1 MYNVVTMFIDDAT
14 LTRNGKPYRRVL
26 LRNSYRVNGHVRHDT
41 LANLSHCSDEEI
53 RAIKLAL
60 KYKGQLSP
68 VGNLREEIGTR
79 QGLAVGAVWVLH
91 QLAKR
96 LGLVKALGQGRT
108 ATLALWLVL
117 ANVIAPGSR
126 LSAVRLAQ
134 QHAVCD
140 LLALEA
146 FNEDDLYQALD
157 WLAEQQPAIEETL
170 FAHRYASAGQ
180 APVLYLYDVT
190 SSYLEG
196 DQNELG
202 EYGYNRDGKKGKKQI
217 VIGLL
222 TDEEG
227 WPITGEVFAGN
238 TQDPKTFKAQ
248 INKLVQR
255 FGVKQVTLVGD
266 RGMIKT
272 TQISD
277 LKEEGFHYLT
287 AITKPQIEAL
297 LKTDSL
303 QWSMFDD
310 DLVEVTT
317 EEVRYIARRNPQRAE
332 ELAAVRRSKRARL
345 EKYLAEKN
353 AYLAEH
359 PRARVE
365 TALKQA
371 HAKAERLKI
380 QAWAT
385 LTVAARCLALTV
397 DEDTQRAAARL
408 DGCYVIKTDLSPE
421 VASSATAHARYKG
434 LAELEYAFRTMKT
447 TLLEMRGIFVRKA
460 TRTRAHVFVIM
471 LAYLL
476 AYQLRRLWQEVE
488 LTVEE
493 GIAELASI
501 CALELTLPNQAACQV
516 IPEPRPLGKRLL
528 EKAGITLPDAIP
540 HKGITVVTRK
550 KLVPQRKPM

>member
-1 MYNVVTMFIDDAT
+1 MFIDDAT
-14 LTRNGKPYRRVL
+14 FTRHGKTYRRVL
-26 LRNSYRVNGHVRHDT
+26 LRNSYRFNGQVRHDT
-41 LANLSHCSDEEI
+41 LANLSYCSDDEI

-60 KYKGQLSP
+60 KHKGQLTY
-68 VGNLREEIGTR
+68 VGDLREEVSTR

-96 LGLVKALGQGRT
+96 LGLVKALGQSRT
-108 ATLALWLVL
+108 AKLALWLVL
-117 ANVIAPGSR
+117 ASVIAQGSR

-140 LLALEA
+140 LLGLEA
-146 FNEDDLYQALD
+146 FNEDDLYQAMD
-157 WLAEQQPAIEETL
+157 WLNEQQPAIEEAL
-170 FAHRYASAGQ
+170 FTHRYAPAGQ
-180 APVLYLYDVT
+180 APTLYLYDVT

-202 EYGYNRDGKKGKKQI
+202 EYGYNRDGKKQI
-217 VIGLL
+217 VVGLL

-227 WPITGEVFAGN
+227 WPITVEVFAGN

-248 INKLVQR
+248 IDKMVQR

-272 TQISD
+272 VQISD
-277 LKEEGFHYLT
+277 VKDAGFHYLT

-297 LKTDSL
+297 LKTEVL
-303 QWSMFDD
+303 RLSMF
-310 DLVEVTT
+310 
-317 EEVRYIARRNPQRAE
+317 EEVRYIVRRNPQRAE
-332 ELAAVRRSKRARL
+332 ELAAVRQSKRERL
-345 EKYLAEKN
+345 DNYLAQKN
-353 AYLAEH
+353 AYLADH
-359 PRARVE
+359 PRAKVE
-365 TALKQA
+365 TALKNAQ
-371 HAKAERLKI
+371 AKANQLKI
-380 QAWAT
+380 HAWAK
-385 LTVAARCLALTV
+385 LNVEERRLALAV
-397 DEDTQRAAARL
+397 DEDAQRVATRL
-408 DGCYVIKTDLSPE
+408 DGCYVIKTDLPPE
-421 VASSATAHARYKG
+421 VASSETAHARYKG
-434 LAELEYAFRTMKT
+434 LAEVEYAFRTMKT

-476 AYQLRRLWQEVE
+476 AYQLRRLWHEVE

-501 CALELTLPNQAACQV
+501 CAIELTLSNQTTCQL
-516 IPEPRPLGKRLL
+516 IPEPRPLGKLLL
-528 EKAGITLPDAIP
+528 EKADITLPDAIP

-550 KLVPQRKPM
+550 NWFRSVNLSNIKLL

>member
-1 MYNVVTMFIDDAT
+1 MFIDDAT
-14 LTRNGKPYRRVL
+14 FTRNGKTYRRVL
-26 LRNSYRVNGHVRHDT
+26 LRNSYRLNGQVRHDT
-41 LANLSHCSDEEI
+41 LANLSHCSDDEI

-60 KYKGQLSP
+60 KHKGQLSQL
-68 VGNLREEIGTR
+68 GDLHAEISTQ

-91 QLAKR
+91 QLAQQ
-96 LGLVKALGQGRT
+96 LGVVKALGQSRP
-108 ATLALWLVL
+108 AKLALWRVL
-117 ANVIAPGSR
+117 ASLIAQGAR

-140 LLALEA
+140 LLSLEA
-146 FNEDDLYQALD
+146 FNEDDLYQAMD
-157 WLAEQQPAIEETL
+157 WLDARQSTIEAAL
-170 FAHRYASAGQ
+170 FSHRYATAGQ
-180 APVLYLYDVT
+180 TPTLYLYDVT

-196 DQNELG
+196 EQNELG

-227 WPITGEVFAGN
+227 GPITVEVFAGN

-248 INKLVQR
+248 IDKLVQR
-255 FGVKQVTLVGD
+255 FGVKQVPLVGE

-272 TQISD
+272 TQIND
-277 LKEEGFHYLT
+277 LKDEGFHYLT
-287 AITKPQIEAL
+287 AITKAQIEAL
-297 LKTDSL
+297 LKMDIL
-303 QWSMFDD
+303 QWSMFDE

-317 EEVRYIARRNPQRAE
+317 EEVRYSVRRNPQRAE
-332 ELAAVRRSKRARL
+332 ELAAVRQSKRARL
-345 EKYLAEKN
+345 EKYLTQKN

-365 TALKQA
+365 TALKNAQ
-371 HAKAERLKI
+371 AKAERLKI
-380 QAWAT
+380 HAWAT
-385 LTVAARCLALTV
+385 LTVEERRLALAL
-397 DEDTQRAAARL
+397 DEDAQRAAARL
-408 DGCYVIKTDLSPE
+408 DGCYVIKTDLPPE
-421 VASSATAHARYKG
+421 VASSETAHARYKG
-434 LAELEYAFRTMKT
+434 LAEVEYAFRTLKT

-460 TRTRAHVFVIM
+460 TPTRAHVFVIM

-476 AYQLRRLWQEVE
+476 AYQLRRLWHEVE

-501 CALELTLPNQAACQV
+501 CAIELTLPNPITCQV

-528 EKAGITLPDAIP
+528 EKAGIPLPEAIP
-540 HKGITVVTRK
+540 HTGITVVTRK
-550 KLVPQRKPM
+550 KLVPQRKSI

>member
-1 MYNVVTMFIDDAT
+1 MFIDDAT
-14 LTRNGKPYRRVL
+14 FTRHGKTYRRVL
-26 LRNSYRVNGHVRHDT
+26 LRNSYRFNGQVCHDT

-60 KYKGQLSP
+60 KHKGQLTH
-68 VGNLREEIGTR
+68 GGDLREEVSTR

-96 LGLVKALGQGRT
+96 LGLVKALGQSRT
-108 ATLALWLVL
+108 AKLALWLVL
-117 ANVIAPGSR
+117 ASVIAQGSR

-140 LLALEA
+140 LLGLEA
-146 FNEDDLYQALD
+146 FNEDDLYQAMD
-157 WLAEQQPAIEETL
+157 WLDEQQPALEEAL
-170 FAHRYASAGQ
+170 FTHRYVPAGQ
-180 APVLYLYDVT
+180 APTLYLYDVT

-202 EYGYNRDGKKGKKQI
+202 EYGYNRDGKRGKKQI

-227 WPITGEVFAGN
+227 WPITVEVFAGN

-248 INKLVQR
+248 IDKMVQR

-272 TQISD
+272 VQISD
-277 LKEEGFHYLT
+277 VKDAGFHYLT

-297 LKTDSL
+297 LKTEVL
-303 QWSMFDD
+303 QLSMFDE

-317 EEVRYIARRNPQRAE
+317 EEVRYIVRRNPQRAE
-332 ELAAVRRSKRARL
+332 ELAAVRQSKRERL
-345 EKYLAEKN
+345 DNYLAQKN
-353 AYLAEH
+353 AYLANH
-359 PRARVE
+359 PRAKVE
-365 TALKQA
+365 TALKNAQ
-371 HAKAERLKI
+371 AKANQLKI
-380 QAWAT
+380 HAWAK
-385 LTVAARCLALTV
+385 LNVEERRLALAV
-397 DEDTQRAAARL
+397 DEDAQRVATRL
-408 DGCYVIKTDLSPE
+408 DGCYVIKTDLPPA
-421 VASSATAHARYKG
+421 VASSETAHARYKG
-434 LAELEYAFRTMKT
+434 LAEVEYAFRTMKT

-476 AYQLRRLWQEVE
+476 AYQLRRLWHEVE

-501 CALELTLPNQAACQV
+501 CAIELTLSNQTTCQV
-516 IPEPRPLGKRLL
+516 IPEPRPLGKLLL
-528 EKAGITLPDAIP
+528 EKADITLPDAIP
-540 HKGITVVTRK
+540 HKGVTVVTRK
-550 KLVPQRKPM
+550 KLVPQRKSI

>member
-1 MYNVVTMFIDDAT
+1 MFINDAT
-14 LTRNGKPYRRVL
+14 FTRNGKTYRRVL
-26 LRNSYRVNGHVRHDT
+26 LRNSYRFNGQVCHDT
-41 LANLSHCSDEEI
+41 LANLSHCSDDEI

-60 KYKGQLSP
+60 KHKGQLTQ
-68 VGNLREEIGTR
+68 VGNLREELGSR

-96 LGLVKALGQGRT
+96 LGLVKALGQSRS
-108 ATLALWLVL
+108 AKLALWLVL
-117 ANVIAPGSR
+117 ASVIAQGSR

-140 LLALEA
+140 LRGLEV
-146 FNEDDLYQALD
+146 FNEDDLYRAMD
-157 WLAEQQPAIEETL
+157 WLDEQQPALEEAL
-170 FAHRYASAGQ
+170 FTHRYATAGQ
-180 APVLYLYDVT
+180 PPMLYLYDVT

-202 EYGYNRDGKKGKKQI
+202 EYGYNRDGKRGKKQI

-227 WPITGEVFAGN
+227 WPITVEVFAGN

-248 INKLVQR
+248 IDKMVQR
-255 FGVKQVTLVGD
+255 FSVKQVTLVGD

-272 TQISD
+272 VQISD
-277 LKEEGFHYLT
+277 LKDAAFHYIT

-297 LKTDSL
+297 LKREVL
-303 QWSMFDD
+303 QRSMFDE
-310 DLVEVTT
+310 DLVEVST
-317 EEVRYIARRNPQRAE
+317 EEVRYIVRRNPQRA
-332 ELAAVRRSKRARL
+332 AVRKSKRERL
-345 EKYLAEKN
+345 DNYLAQKN
-353 AYLAEH
+353 AYLADH
-359 PRARVE
+359 PRAKVE
-365 TALKQA
+365 AALKHAQ
-371 HAKAERLKI
+371 AKANQLKI
-380 QAWAT
+380 HAWAK
-385 LTVAARCLALTV
+385 LNVEERRLALAV
-397 DEDTQRAAARL
+397 DEEAHRAATRL
-408 DGCYVIKTDLSPE
+408 DGCYVIKTDLPPE
-421 VASSATAHARYKG
+421 IASSEIAHARYKG
-434 LAELEYAFRTMKT
+434 LAEVEYAFRTMKT

-476 AYQLRRLWQEVE
+476 AYQLRRLWHEVE

-501 CALELTLPNQAACQV
+501 CAIELTLSNQTPCQV
-516 IPEPRPLGKRLL
+516 IPEPRPLGKLLL
-528 EKAGITLPDAIP
+528 EKADITLPDAIP

-550 KLVPQRKPM
+550 NWFRSVNLFNIRPL

>member
-1 MYNVVTMFIDDAT
+1 MFIDDAT
-14 LTRNGKPYRRVL
+14 FTRHGKTYRRVL
-26 LRNSYRVNGHVRHDT
+26 LRNSYRFNGQVRHDT
-41 LANLSHCSDEEI
+41 LANLSYCSDDEI

-60 KYKGQLSP
+60 KHKGQLTHL
-68 VGNLREEIGTR
+68 GDLREEVGTR

-96 LGLVKALGQGRT
+96 LGLVKALGQSRT
-108 ATLALWLVL
+108 AKLALWLVL
-117 ANVIAPGSR
+117 ASVIAQGSR

-140 LLALEA
+140 LLGLEA
-146 FNEDDLYQALD
+146 FNEDDLYQAMD
-157 WLAEQQPAIEETL
+157 WLNEQQPAIEEAL
-170 FAHRYASAGQ
+170 FTHRYAPAGQ
-180 APVLYLYDVT
+180 APTLYLYDVT

-202 EYGYNRDGKKGKKQI
+202 EYGYNRDGKKQI
-217 VIGLL
+217 VVGLL

-227 WPITGEVFAGN
+227 WPITVEVFAGN

-248 INKLVQR
+248 IDKMVQR

-272 TQISD
+272 VQISD
-277 LKEEGFHYLT
+277 VKDAGFHYLT

-297 LKTDSL
+297 LKTKVL
-303 QWSMFDD
+303 RLSMFDE

-317 EEVRYIARRNPQRAE
+317 EEVRYIVRRNPQRAE
-332 ELAAVRRSKRARL
+332 ELAAVRQSKRERL
-345 EKYLAEKN
+345 DNYLAQKN
-353 AYLAEH
+353 AYLADH
-359 PRARVE
+359 PRAKVE
-365 TALKQA
+365 TALKNAQ
-371 HAKAERLKI
+371 AKANQLKI
-380 QAWAT
+380 HAWAK
-385 LTVAARCLALTV
+385 LNVEKRRLALAV
-397 DEDTQRAAARL
+397 DEDVQRVATRL
-408 DGCYVIKTDLSPE
+408 DGCYVIKTDLPPE
-421 VASSATAHARYKG
+421 VASSETAHARYKG
-434 LAELEYAFRTMKT
+434 LAEVEYAFRTMKT

-476 AYQLRRLWQEVE
+476 AYQLRRLWHEVE

-501 CALELTLPNQAACQV
+501 YAIELTLSNQTTCQL
-516 IPEPRPLGKRLL
+516 IPEPRPLGKLLL
-528 EKAGITLPDAIP
+528 EKADITLPDAIP

-550 KLVPQRKPM
+550 KLVPQRKSI

>member
-1 MYNVVTMFIDDAT
+1 MFIDDAT
-14 LTRNGKPYRRVL
+14 FTRNGKTYRRVL
-26 LRNSYRVNGHVRHDT
+26 LRNSYRLNGQVRHDT
-41 LANLSHCSDEEI
+41 LANLSHCSDDEI

-60 KYKGQLSP
+60 KHKGQLSQL
-68 VGNLREEIGTR
+68 GDLHAEISTQ

-91 QLAKR
+91 QLAQQ
-96 LGLVKALGQGRT
+96 LGVVKALGQSRP
-108 ATLALWLVL
+108 AKLALWRVL
-117 ANVIAPGSR
+117 ASLIAQGAR

-140 LLALEA
+140 LLSLEA
-146 FNEDDLYQALD
+146 FNEDDLYQAMD
-157 WLAEQQPAIEETL
+157 WLDARQSTIEAAL
-170 FAHRYASAGQ
+170 FSHRYATAGQ
-180 APVLYLYDVT
+180 TPTLYLYDVT

-196 DQNELG
+196 EQNELG

-227 WPITGEVFAGN
+227 GPITVEVFAGN

-248 INKLVQR
+248 IDKLVQR
-255 FGVKQVTLVGD
+255 FGVKQVPLVGE

-272 TQISD
+272 TQIND
-277 LKEEGFHYLT
+277 LKDEGFHYLT

-297 LKTDSL
+297 LKMDIL
-303 QWSMFDD
+303 QWSMFDE

-317 EEVRYIARRNPQRAE
+317 EEVRYSVRRNPQRAE
-332 ELAAVRRSKRARL
+332 ELAAVRQSKRARL
-345 EKYLAEKN
+345 EKYLTQKN

-365 TALKQA
+365 TALKNAQ
-371 HAKAERLKI
+371 AKAERLKI
-380 QAWAT
+380 HAWAT
-385 LTVAARCLALTV
+385 LTVEERRLALAL
-397 DEDTQRAAARL
+397 DEDAQRAAARL
-408 DGCYVIKTDLSPE
+408 DGCYVIKTDLPPE
-421 VASSATAHARYKG
+421 VASSETAHARYKG
-434 LAELEYAFRTMKT
+434 LAEVEYAFRTLKT

-476 AYQLRRLWQEVE
+476 AYQLRRLWHEVE

-501 CALELTLPNQAACQV
+501 CAIELTLPNQITCQV

-528 EKAGITLPDAIP
+528 EKAGITLPEAIP
-540 HKGITVVTRK
+540 HTGITVATRK
-550 KLVPQRKPM
+550 KLVPQRKSI